1 MRIYDITLGIKPGMP
16 VWPGDPPVEL
26 EAVSRMEDGAENN
39 LSRLACSVHT
49 GTHVDAPRHY
59 VQDGAAIDD
68 LSLKTLI
75 GRAYV
80 FHLPRVNVITAEVL
94 GNAGIPSRT
103 RRVLFRTRNSKQWA
117 EGKPFSKDYVALDE
131 SGAAWLAQRGV
142 QLVGVDSL
150 SVGPYAR
157 SGHAVHRTLLEKGIV
172 VVEGLN
178 LHGVPK
184 GRYSLTCLPL
194 RIIGSDGA
202 PARVILAGV

>member
-1 MRIYDITLGIKPGMP
+1 MRIYDITLGIEPGMP
-16 VWPGDPPVEL
+16 VWPGDPPVVL
-26 EAVSRMEDGAENN
+26 EPASRMEDGAANN

-59 VQDGAAIDD
+59 VQDGASIDE
-68 LSLKTLI
+68 LSLKTLV

-80 FHLPRVNVITAEVL
+80 VHLPKADVIDANVLAA
-94 GNAGIPSRT
+94 AGIPPRT
-103 RRVLFRTRNSKQWA
+103 RRVLFRTRNSRLWA
-117 EGKPFSKDYVALDE
+117 EGKPFSKDYVALDV
-131 SGAAWLAQRGV
+131 SGAAWLAQRSV

-157 SGHAVHRTLLEKGIV
+157 SGHDVHRILLEKGIV

-202 PARVILAGV
+202 PARVILTGV